1 MQIDKTNV
9 VFLEDVWRAQAD
21 AEEAA
26 EIKGLTTNVVFLSIF
41 ITPDEVGSGTLK
53 VGVVDENGE
62 QVLWWRVGLGPP
74 IPPHAIDV
82 LYAAVSKKKVV
93 TSKTGLLRYG
103 KPPADMSAIEQAQK
117 LRKDYYALNGF

>member
-9 VFLEDVWRAQAD
+9 VFLEDVWRAH
-21 AEEAA
+21 AEAKED
-26 EIKGLTTNVVFLSIF
+26 EELKELITNVVYLSIF
-41 ITPDEVGSGTLK
+41 ITPDVSSGGTLE
-53 VGVVDENGE
+53 VGVVDEHGE
-62 QVLWWRVGLGPP
+62 QVLWWRVDLGPA
-74 IPPHAIDV
+74 ISAHAIDV